1 MEKVAIKAPFQAVPK
16 LNCAA
21 YLSQYSDVTVKLP
34 DCPELVQCL
43 AITIKARYPWV
54 SINIILLLLL

>member
-1 MEKVAIKAPFQAVPK
+1 MEKVAIKASFQAISK

-34 DCPELVQCL
+34 DCPEPEGAPDGSGQ
-43 AITIKARYPWV
+43 IFKKA
-54 SINIILLLLL
+54 